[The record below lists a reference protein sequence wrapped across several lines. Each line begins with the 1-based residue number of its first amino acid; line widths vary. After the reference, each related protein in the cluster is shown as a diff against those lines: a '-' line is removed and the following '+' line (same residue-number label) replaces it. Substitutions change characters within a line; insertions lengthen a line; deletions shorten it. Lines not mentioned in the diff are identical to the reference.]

1 MLKTR
6 KSWIVCAILAGVAY
20 WAIGRFFPN
29 PDSSAGAQIQLL
41 WRLGAWLI
49 SAAVFAFHI
58 SYEHFRLRNSPLTT
72 ALHTTTG
79 VAFGAFL
86 LALAATIR
94 ATTVVLHAPFS
105 RYLLSLVLW
114 PIFTA
119 VPAFLV
125 SIFVAAILARLPRN
139 SQGE

>member
-1 MLKTR
+1 
-6 KSWIVCAILAGVAY
+6 VACVRNSH
-20 WAIGRFFPN
+20 WWRVLGFFPN
-29 PDSSAGAQIQLL
+29 PDYTTGTQTQLL

-49 SAAVFAFHI
+49 SAVVFVFHI
-58 SYEHFRLRNSPLTT
+58 GYEHFRLRNSPLTT

-94 ATTVVLHAPFS
+94 ATTLVLHVPFS

-125 SIFVAAILARLPRN
+125 SLFVAAILARLPRN
-139 SQGE
+139 GQRE